1 MVPAEAPCAHPL
13 PQEFRMD
20 LSKSLLVRRSPIL
33 VAAAAAAAVAKSLQ
47 SCPALCD
54 PMDSSPLGSSVHRIF
69 QARILEWVAIS
80 FSILVEILN
89 FYLMGYSRYLTPQ

>member
-13 PQEFRMD
+13 PREFRMD
-20 LSKSLLVRRSPIL
+20 LSKSLLVRRSRIL
-33 VAAAAAAAVAKSLQ
+33 VAAAAVAKSLQ

-54 PMDSSPLGSSVHRIF
+54 PMDSSPLGSSVHQIF

-89 FYLMGYSRYLTPQ
+89 FYLVGYSWYLTPQ